1 MRIKILLA
9 AFVLTALPGLAF
21 AQCSWGSTNEV
32 TMNCTQ
38 GSTWDADA
46 QSCVPTVSS

>member
-1 MRIKILLA
+1 MRIRVLLT

-21 AQCSWGSTNEV
+21 AQCSWGNPDEV

-46 QSCVPTVSS
+46 QACVPLVSS